1 MENRF
6 KKGEVVVCTNA
17 KRRWY
22 RLGGLQEN
30 EMYTVI
36 GFNPYDGGLM
46 LKEVKSPTSAYHA
59 FASNRFRKVDYYFA
73 EKLLEEFQTQIHQE
87 SQLKGQFQQ
96 EEEYLLSILN

>member
-6 KKGEVVVCTNA
+6 KIGEVVVCINA
-17 KRRWY
+17 NRRWY

-36 GFNPYDGGLM
+36 GFNPYDGGLV

-73 EKLLEEFQTQIHQE
+73 EKLLEEFQTQIQQE
-87 SQLKGQFQQ
+87 TQLKEQLQQ